1 MMRRAAVATEPES
14 DVTLLLEGTYPY
26 VRGGVS
32 SWVHQIIR
40 GLPDVRFSLA
50 FVGGQR
56 KDYGD
61 IRYELPDNV
70 VRLDTFYLEDALR
83 GLSNRLRVRRMG
95 GKQLRSVKELH
106 GCLRDREAR
115 GDGSLPPIVREMLG
129 TIERPRGLQFED
141 FMYGSGAFEFIRERH
156 MAGNADAS
164 FVDYFWTL
172 RLLHGPIFQLARIA
186 DQLPPTRLF
195 HAISTGFAGLLG
207 AMLKERRGTPLVLT
221 EHGIYTKE
229 RRIDLNKAEWIE
241 ALRDLRGNTGTDP
254 SQCVR
259 DLWVRYFE
267 NMGRMTYAAADP
279 IISLYEGNRRYQLAD
294 GADET
299 RTRVI
304 VNGIDVE
311 RFAPAL
317 LARPEEPPQVIGLIG
332 RVVPIKDIKTF
343 IRAMHQAIEKR
354 PGLEGWIIGGED
366 EDPGYA
372 AECHSMVESLGLQ
385 EKVRFL
391 GHQDVSEMLPK
402 LGAVMLT
409 SISEAQPLSVL
420 EAFAAGVPCI
430 TTDVGACREQIEG
443 RSEEDKALGIAG
455 RVVPFADDKALAEA
469 SLWLLGDVENYR
481 NCQRAALQRVNRYYT
496 QKDMIAAY
504 DGVYRSVMEG

>member
-1 MMRRAAVATEPES
+1 MKHTAIAAESSS

-40 GLPDVRFSLA
+40 GLPELRFALV
-50 FVGGQR
+50 FIGGQR
-56 KDYGD
+56 KDYGEM
-61 IRYELPDNV
+61 RYELPDNV
-70 VRLDTFYLEDALR
+70 VRLDAFYLEDALR
-83 GLSNRLRVRRMG
+83 GVAQRRRVLNT
-95 GKQLRSVKELH
+95 KAHHLQHIQQLHQSLRSAE
-106 GCLRDREAR
+106 EAPDAR
-115 GDGSLPPIVREMLG
+115 LPPVIASMLG
-129 TIERPRGLQFED
+129 SIERPGGLSFED
-141 FMYGSGAFEFIRERH
+141 FLFGAGAFEFIRDRH
-156 MAGNADAS
+156 MAEHDDAS

-195 HAISTGFAGLLG
+195 HAVSTGYAGLLG
-207 AMLKERRGTPLVLT
+207 ALLKERRGTPLVLT

-241 ALRDLRGNTGTDP
+241 ALRDLRGNTGSDP

-259 DLWVRYFE
+259 ELWTRYFE

-279 IISLYEGNRRYQLAD
+279 IISLYEGNRRYQMAD
-294 GADET
+294 GALAQ
-299 RTRVI
+299 RTQVI

-311 RFAPAL
+311 RFESVL
-317 LARPEEPPQVIGLIG
+317 RARPAEPPQVVGLIG

-343 IRAMHQAIEKR
+343 IRAMQQAIAKR
-354 PGLEGWIIGGED
+354 PVLEGWIIGGED

-372 AECHSMVESLGLQ
+372 AECHAMVDSLGLGQ
-385 EKVRFL
+385 RVRFL
-391 GHQDVSEMLPK
+391 GHQDVGEMLPK

-443 RSEEDKALGIAG
+443 RSAEDRALGVAG
-455 RVVPFADDKALAEA
+455 RVVPFADAKALAEA
-469 SLWLLGDVENYR
+469 SLWLLGDVEVYR
-481 NCQRAALQRVNRYYT
+481 NCQRAALSRVRLYYS
-496 QKDMIAAY
+496 QADMIAAY
-504 DGVYRSVMEG
+504 DSVYRTVMEA